1 MKNNVAIANF
11 NVTFGKQEEPMLN
24 YFETVIYPA
33 FISGIKRE
41 YKVSLGADSRDK
53 FYFLDISLVKDNS
66 NNFVLMGKIVKQ
78 TILEVKSIVEN
89 EKLVKTDDK
98 YPSAPYSVFYIYLK
112 NHRMI
117 LIKNQKGSP
126 DIKSFGVTARY
137 ILDQYVKAENKK
149 RKELEGSK
157 AVLLP
162 FAHVNV
168 VGIPMR
174 EDLESALKK
183 VHKMKR
189 LKLRMYPLNG
199 DNDLNEVVELIS
211 TELRELVDSK
221 TGNILLN
228 SPGSKQGVIDLI
240 DASQGVFEA
249 SIDIEYEDKST
260 ERISNNTFSGKT
272 TWSLTEEEINDNRV
286 ILPKLAELESI
297 KIVSPSNNN
306 TYEENLKK
314 IETIFNK

>member
-11 NVTFGKQEEPMLN
+11 NVTFGKEDEPMLN
-24 YFETVIYPA
+24 YFETVLYPA

-41 YKVSLGADSRDK
+41 YKDSLGADRRDK
-53 FYFLDISLVKDNS
+53 FYFLDISLVKDDS
-66 NNFVLMGKIVKQ
+66 NNFVLMGKFVKQ

-89 EKLVKTDDK
+89 EKLVKTDGK

-117 LIKNQKGSP
+117 LIKNQKESP

-137 ILDQYVKAENKK
+137 ILDQYVKTENKK

-157 AVLLP
+157 VVLLP

-260 ERISNNTFSGKT
+260 EKISNNTFSGKT

-286 ILPKLAELESI
+286 ILPKLTELESI

-306 TYEENLKK
+306 TYAENLKK